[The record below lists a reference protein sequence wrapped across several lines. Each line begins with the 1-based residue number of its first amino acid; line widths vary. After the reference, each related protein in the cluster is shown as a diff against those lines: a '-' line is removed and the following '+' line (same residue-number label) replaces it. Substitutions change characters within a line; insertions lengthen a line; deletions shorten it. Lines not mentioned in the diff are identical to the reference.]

1 MYVSILINLSKKK
14 KESTNEQN
22 SSTDESVLM
31 LSAVGKDH
39 FHASP
44 KYVWKSWKSRYYFSD
59 NLH

>member
-44 KYVWKSWKSRYYFSD
+44 KYVWKS
-59 NLH
+59 